1 MKKKSNEI
9 LELVIFFL
17 LNNFWISL
25 SVSLQMTDSTTT
37 TDGSHIE
44 KLYEFGERLSE
55 SKDKSQVNPRVL
67 FLFIYLFLN
76 FLSFKS
82 FYNYVILTC
91 FFFLV

>member
-1 MKKKSNEI
+1 
-9 LELVIFFL
+9 
-17 LNNFWISL
+17 
-25 SVSLQMTDSTTT
+25 MTDSTITT
-37 TDGSHIE
+37 IAADGSHIE

-91 FFFLV
+91 FFFSCLIIVECEGLPGDYGCS